1 MPNLVFGRGSFC
13 SNESSRFEKSLL
25 KIHALF
31 KNINM
36 GNQVNF
42 KKCNQKL
49 RHVEYYDE
57 K

>member
-13 SNESSRFEKSLL
+13 INESSRFEKSLL

-31 KNINM
+31 KYINM